1 LRTVRHLRGHQLAGG
16 REGEY
21 ELSERE
27 VTTVLA
33 DFASELL
40 VAEQAL
46 ILQLLERV
54 NGRAD
59 ALEVRT
65 RADGL
70 ASLVS
75 ELRQDGNRMAA

>member
-1 LRTVRHLRGHQLAGG
+1 M
-16 REGEY
+16 
-21 ELSERE
+21 
-27 VTTVLA
+27 LA